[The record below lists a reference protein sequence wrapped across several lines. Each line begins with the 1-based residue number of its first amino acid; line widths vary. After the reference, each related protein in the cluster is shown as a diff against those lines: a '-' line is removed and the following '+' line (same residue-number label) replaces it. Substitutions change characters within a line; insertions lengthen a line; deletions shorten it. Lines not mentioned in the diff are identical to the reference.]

1 MKKILP
7 SFLALGVAL
16 LFMSFINPIKT
27 VNVQVDTNAS
37 SVVWVGSKIT
47 KSHEGTI
54 KVKTGVLSFEEG
66 FLTAGT
72 FVMDMT
78 TIKCTDLSGGGA
90 AKLDGHLSSDD
101 FFAVAK
107 YPTAE
112 FIITEATASGDQ
124 PGVFTLMG
132 DMTIKGIT
140 KPVAFDAAITP
151 DLKSA
156 IASIKIN
163 RTDFDIKYGSG
174 SFFDDLG
181 DKAIY
186 DEFELKVN
194 LVLK

>member
-1 MKKILP
+1 MKNLLL
-7 SFLALGVAL
+7 SFLALGFAFI
-16 LFMSFINPIKT
+16 FMSFVSPVKT
-27 VNVQVDTNAS
+27 VNVQVDTAAS
-37 SVVWVGSKIT
+37 SVVWTGSKIT

-72 FVMDMT
+72 FVIDMT
-78 TIKCTDLSGGGA
+78 SITCTDLEGGS
-90 AKLDGHLSSDD
+90 AKKLNGHLSSDD
-101 FFAVAK
+101 FFGVAQ

-112 FIITEATASGDQ
+112 FIITEVTASGDE

-132 DMTIKGIT
+132 DLTIKGKT
-140 KPVAFDAAITP
+140 KPITFDAAITP

-156 IASIKIN
+156 TAAIKIN
-163 RTDFDIKYGSG
+163 RTDYDIKYGSG

-186 DEFELKVN
+186 DEFELEVN